1 MDCTDIKKMFER
13 DFTEYACYC
22 FYWHNST
29 WIDLGKYTKIA
40 KNRNHL
46 LREYL
51 SNWDYINENSKLSN
65 IIKNIENDDSGLSKD
80 KKLVREYKSKLIRI
94 NAIQFTFNAFSM
106 NVSPFNKSLFKKYK
120 SVRKKKRGERILIND
135 ILEDKANSTSTKNID
150 FMGIS
155 VCNAFPSKFYDK
167 VLSLKYI
174 LKFPLDKK
182 VNDKVISEV
191 TDWLKWLIFENYD
204 LNDEE
209 EVLYF
214 WVIDYIFKISLVI
227 DISDS
232 YNYIL
237 DLLIKDETL
246 DEISKDNFIKVINDN
261 EEYILKQFSKF
272 AQLPFGRIVKHYVHF
287 QTNKLFEDL
296 KLVYLNTVPQRI
308 NVSDITDCIF
318 TNFSNEI
325 DIMIDYVKDSYKE
338 SDIKVKKEVGF
349 DTTDVLE
356 KILKQIDL
364 VYESIIN
371 SHVNNNKIISSID
384 IRIAIGQL
392 ESEVEKELDSVSII
406 KDQLIKEIK
415 NLKSQILS
423 SIDFG
428 QNEHTATVKL
438 NNIFSKSKN
447 SCCNIIFNMH
457 SMELATGLKEI
468 KNKDYIVDDQ
478 LSLKE
483 KVKNHF
489 DISLKSEKSLDK
501 KDVKIFTYLYSYINK
516 WGLFMPII

>member
-1 MDCTDIKKMFER
+1 MDCIDIENMFER
-13 DFTEYACYC
+13 DFTEYAWYC
-22 FYWHNST
+22 FCWHNST
-29 WIDLGKYTKIA
+29 WIDLGEYTNKA
-40 KNRNHL
+40 KNSSHL

-65 IIKNIENDDSGLSKD
+65 IIKNIENDDSGLSKN
-80 KKLVREYKSKLIRI
+80 KKLVREYKSRLIKM

-120 SVRKKKRGERILIND
+120 FVRKKKKGERILIND
-135 ILEDKANSTSTKNID
+135 ILEDRANSTSTKNVD

-155 VCNAFPSKFYDK
+155 VSNAIPSKLYDK
-167 VLSLKYI
+167 VLSLNNI

-182 VNDKVISEV
+182 VNNKVIIEV
-191 TDWLKWLIFENYD
+191 TDWLKWLIFENDD

-209 EVLYF
+209 EVFHF
-214 WVIDYIFKISLVI
+214 WIIDYIFKINLVI

-246 DEISKDNFIKVINDN
+246 DEITKENFIKELNNN

-272 AQLPFGRIVKHYVHF
+272 AQLPFERVVKHYVRYEAI
-287 QTNKLFEDL
+287 KLFKDL
-296 KLVYLNTVPQRI
+296 KSVYLNTVSQRI
-308 NVSDITDCIF
+308 NISDITDCIF
-318 TNFSNEI
+318 KNFSNEI
-325 DIMIDYVKDSYKE
+325 DIIIDDVKDSYKK
-338 SDIKVKKEVGF
+338 SDIKINKEVGF
-349 DTTDVLE
+349 DTTNVLE
-356 KILKQIDL
+356 NILKQIDL

-371 SHVNNNKIISSID
+371 SHVNNNKIISSKD
-384 IRIAIGQL
+384 IRIAMGQL

-415 NLKSQILS
+415 KLKSQILRR
-423 SIDFG
+423 INFL

-438 NNIFSKSKN
+438 DNIFNKSKK

-457 SMELATGLKEI
+457 SMELSTGLKEI
-468 KNKDYIVDDQ
+468 KNKDHIVDEQ

-483 KVKNHF
+483 KVESYF
-489 DISLKSEKSLDK
+489 DISLKSEKLLEK
-501 KDVKIFTYLYSYINK
+501 RDVKIFTYLYNHINK
-516 WGLFMPII
+516 WGLFMPSI